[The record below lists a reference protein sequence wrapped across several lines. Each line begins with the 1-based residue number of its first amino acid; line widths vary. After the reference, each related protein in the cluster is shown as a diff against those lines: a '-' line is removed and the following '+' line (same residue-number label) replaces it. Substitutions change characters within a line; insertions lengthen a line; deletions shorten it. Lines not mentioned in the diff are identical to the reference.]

1 MKELAALTL
10 AAMGLGG
17 CVETVKFSSLAPSS
31 ESIGRALSAERALTH
46 GQTGS
51 FRGRDPVKAE
61 RLSLCLKDGG
71 GHRDLMAARMDG
83 DRVCGTLSWPADESG
98 HEVCYALG
106 DIQAVGLPRDAQTF
120 GYYPVRGWLK
130 CQGDT

>member
-31 ESIGRALSAERALTH
+31 ESVAQALAAELALTH
-46 GQTGS
+46 GQTRS
-51 FRGRDPVKAE
+51 FRDRDPVRA
-61 RLSLCLKDGG
+61 RQLTLCLKGDGQP
-71 GHRDLMAARMDG
+71 RDLMAASMDG
-83 DRVCGTLSWPADESG
+83 DRVCGTLSWPAGESG
-98 HEVCYALG
+98 HEVCYPLG